1 MLFAIIF
8 ALTKLANVSL
18 LVITMSDVFQ
28 LVIEMK
34 LLVRKV
40 SLTNSS
46 AFLFFESPYEKLT
59 VKVVLVI
66 SIVRMVASTVLIL
79 FAGRRK
85 RF

>member
-1 MLFAIIF
+1 MLSAIIF

-18 LVITMSDVFQ
+18 LVITISDVFQ

-46 AFLFFESPYEKLT
+46 AFLFFELPYETLT
-59 VKVVLVI
+59 V
-66 SIVRMVASTVLIL
+66 T
-79 FAGRRK
+79 
-85 RF
+85 